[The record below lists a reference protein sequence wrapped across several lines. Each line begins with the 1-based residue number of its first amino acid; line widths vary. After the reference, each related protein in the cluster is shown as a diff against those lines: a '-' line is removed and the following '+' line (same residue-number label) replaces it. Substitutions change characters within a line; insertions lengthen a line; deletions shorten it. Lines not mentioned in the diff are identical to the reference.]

1 MPSQENPSKST
12 LLIRPNRR
20 ALRQTPWRGHPHH
33 SSVTD
38 GSHEA
43 SGGLD
48 KSPGKGLAGWG
59 QLHRTGRENSL
70 AGRPGKPG
78 SSLGRDPVRLW
89 EKVQPSHPTGLC
101 PGGPGR
107 GCVSGGHPD
116 RECGARGGRRRP
128 WPRPASLHHKLH
140 PGSAIIASGTVK
152 GPPSKHPF
160 FLLFFFLNCH
170 GENNPSLSFLS
181 PLTLSL
187 M

>member
-1 MPSQENPSKST
+1 MEQVRGWTRRKLGGWLPSQENPSKST

-33 SSVTD
+33 SNVTD

-107 GCVSGGHPD
+107 GCVL
-116 RECGARGGRRRP
+116 GARGEAVSQEGTP
-128 WPRPASLHHKLH
+128 TVSVEPEEGGGG
-140 PGSAIIASGTVK
+140 PGPGLPLSITNSIQAA
-152 GPPSKHPF
+152 
-160 FLLFFFLNCH
+160 
-170 GENNPSLSFLS
+170 PSLLQA
-181 PLTLSL
+181 L
-187 M
+187 